1 MKKKLFI
8 LLVLLLSVFS
18 IYNVYADENDEYYNY
33 DTEEYDS
40 YEIDQSNNNE
50 ENIISEKSE
59 SGYQLI
65 IDDQADLLSEE
76 EEEKLKQ
83 EMVKLTEYGNI
94 AFVSVSTN
102 NSGTPYFASS
112 YYHSH
117 FGTDSGSIFLIDM
130 DNRQIYIF
138 SDGFNYS
145 IITNSKANIITDNI
159 YTYASYE
166 KYYDCAYHAFE
177 QMDTLLSGG
186 KIYEPMRH
194 ISNFVLAIVSAF
206 FINFIIV
213 LINSSVKR
221 ASNNEIIKTCDI
233 EFNCA
238 NIVGRKTGTHSV
250 YSPQSSGSSG
260 GSSGGGGGGGGS
272 SGGGGGHSF

>member
-1 MKKKLFI
+1 MKNKLFI

-18 IYNVYADENDEYYNY
+18 IYNVYAEEEFDY
-33 DTEEYDS
+33 DTEVYDS
-40 YEIDQSNNNE
+40 YTLDQSNNSE
-50 ENIISEKSE
+50 ENVISEKLD
-59 SGYQLI
+59 SGFQLI
-65 IDDQADLLSEE
+65 IDDQADLLTDEE
-76 EEEKLKQ
+76 EAKLKQ
-83 EMVKLTEYGNI
+83 EMVKLTEFGNI
-94 AFVSVSTN
+94 AFVSIDSNSSST
-102 NSGTPYFASS
+102 SYFASS

-130 DNRQIYIF
+130 DNREIYIF
-138 SDGFNYS
+138 SDGYNYS
-145 IITNSKANIITDNI
+145 VITNSKAYIITDNI
-159 YTYASYE
+159 YTYASYQ

-186 KIYEPMRH
+186 KIFEPMRH

-238 NIVGRKTGTHSV
+238 NIVGSKTGTHSV

-260 GSSGGGGGGGGS
+260 GSSGGGGGGGS

>member
-1 MKKKLFI
+1 MKNKLFI

-18 IYNVYADENDEYYNY
+18 IYNVYAEEEFDY
-33 DTEEYDS
+33 DTEVYDS
-40 YEIDQSNNNE
+40 YTLDQSNNSE
-50 ENIISEKSE
+50 ENVISEKLD
-59 SGYQLI
+59 SGFQLI
-65 IDDQADLLSEE
+65 IDDQADLLTDEE
-76 EEEKLKQ
+76 EAKLKQ
-83 EMVKLTEYGNI
+83 EMVKLTEFGNI
-94 AFVSVSTN
+94 AFVSIDSNSSST
-102 NSGTPYFASS
+102 SYFASS

-130 DNRQIYIF
+130 DNREIYIF
-138 SDGFNYS
+138 SDGYNYS
-145 IITNSKANIITDNI
+145 VITNSKAYIITDNI
-159 YTYASYE
+159 YTYASYQ

-186 KIYEPMRH
+186 KIFEPMRH

-238 NIVGRKTGTHSV
+238 NIVGSKTGTHSV

-260 GSSGGGGGGGGS
+260 GSSGGGGGGG
-272 SGGGGGHSF
+272 